1 MMLIS
6 IKKRLLLFFVAAIFF
21 LCIFYAG
28 YSFKMDESFS
38 KELSKNFINQIRDID
53 ELGIFFNNLKI
64 ALVMFIPIIGII
76 MGTISGFSTGL
87 VFNSIIN
94 LSDTVSYTNPLI
106 IFLTPFGIL
115 ELLSYGLAISRGGI
129 LFFELIKRKFTK
141 KSLIY
146 LLIEVV
152 LVGIMLFTGAIIEW
166 MMIENIPRYNFTL
179 YST

>member
-1 MMLIS
+1 MLIS
-6 IKKRLLLFFVAAIFF
+6 TKKRLLLFFVAVLFF
-21 LCIFYAG
+21 LGIFYAG

-38 KELSKNFINQIRDID
+38 KELSKNFINQIKDID
-53 ELGIFFNNLKI
+53 EFGIFFNNLKI

-87 VFNSIIN
+87 VFNSIMD
-94 LSDTVSYTNPLI
+94 LSGTASYTNPLI

-146 LLIEVV
+146 LLVEVA

-166 MMIENIPRYNFTL
+166 MMIENIPRKI
-179 YST
+179 